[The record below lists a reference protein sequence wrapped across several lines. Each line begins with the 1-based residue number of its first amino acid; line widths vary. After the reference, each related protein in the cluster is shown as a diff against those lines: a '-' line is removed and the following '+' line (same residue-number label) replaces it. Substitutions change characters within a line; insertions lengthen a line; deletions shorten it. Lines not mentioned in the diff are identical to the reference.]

1 MEFLGWFFGF
11 MFWMIYIAAIS
22 PVCMPP
28 FKKGHILLGI
38 FGIFLPFLWLIGAI
52 MPAKR
57 GSRYETEQAMAQ
69 QARMQQMTS

>member
-1 MEFLGWFFGF
+1 MEILGWFFGF
-11 MFWMIYIAAIS
+11 MFWMFYIFAIFT
-22 PVCMPP
+22 VCLLT

-38 FGIFLPFLWLIGAI
+38 LGIFLPFLWLIGAI

-57 GSRYETEQAMAQ
+57 GSRFETEQAMAQ